1 MATPTVYRF
10 MKLAASVTQDNYPET
25 LGKMFII
32 NAPMLFS
39 VIWTVA
45 KAFIDKKTQ
54 KKISII
60 GSGYKKKLFEVIDK
74 ESLPKFL
81 GGTHKYV
88 LDKNLSY
95 WEQMNPGPWC
105 DP

>member
-10 MKLAASVTQDNYPET
+10 MKLAASITQDNYPET

-39 VIWTVA
+39 VIWAVA

-60 GSGYKKKLFEVIDK
+60 GSGYKKSLYKIVDK
-74 ESLPKFL
+74 
-81 GGTHKYV
+81 
-88 LDKNLSY
+88 D
-95 WEQMNPGPWC
+95 
-105 DP
+105 